1 MSIGMIK
8 ILAND
13 GIHPDGKLLL
23 DEANVFVDTQRYPQD
38 ELANVLKDYDGVVV
52 RSATKIRKELIDQLP
67 NLKIIGRGGVGMDNI
82 DVEYARSKGIKVF
95 NTPAASSRSVAE
107 LTFAHIFTLA
117 RQLHLSNRKMPL
129 EGADKFKQLK
139 KDYAKGL
146 LLNGKKLGVIGFG
159 RIGQEV
165 AKIAVGLGMKVYAV
179 DPLVEH
185 AVVNFNIFD
194 DGDVFLGIKVNTTN
208 MDKLLQNCDIISVHV
223 PLVNKKAL
231 LGDAEIERMKDGV
244 LLVNTSRGG
253 VIDELALINGLNSGK
268 IAGAGLDVF
277 VNEPNPSPELL
288 AHPLVSLSP
297 HIGAETM
304 EAQSYIGMEIAEQ
317 IIDHFNL
324 NP

>member
-1 MSIGMIK
+1 MIK

-23 DEANVFVDTQRYPQD
+23 EEANVFIDTQRYPQE
-38 ELANVLKDYDGVVV
+38 ELAKVLKDYDGVVV

-107 LTFAHIFTLA
+107 IAFAHIFTLA
-117 RQLHLSNRKMPL
+117 RQLHQSNRTMPT
-129 EGADKFKQLK
+129 EGVGRFKQLK

-146 LLNGKKLGVIGFG
+146 LLNGKKLGIIGFG

-165 AKIAVGLGMKVYAV
+165 AKIGVGLGMKIFAV
-179 DPLVEH
+179 DPQVEH

-194 DGDVFLGIKVNTTN
+194 DGDVFLGVKISTTS
-208 MDKLLQNCDIISVHV
+208 MDKMLQNCDIISVHV
-223 PLVNKKAL
+223 PLVDKKAI
-231 LGDAEIERMKDGV
+231 LGQDEIARMKDGV
-244 LLVNTSRGG
+244 ILINSSRGG
-253 VIDELALINGLNSGK
+253 VIDEKALLEGLESGK

-277 VNEPNPSPELL
+277 ENEPTPDSKLL
-288 AHPLVSLSP
+288 EHPLVSLSP